1 MRKYASDTLFINKVI
16 NRFKYFNRKLGNH
29 RYSIVAFIAGG
40 CIELCMVKLQAN
52 GANFCKYKIFTVREQ
67 LMKQGT
73 YHLFFYSH
81 AHTMTQIFTFCYKI
95 LSGTCFCIEL
105 YPIYSAPI
113 FFPPLFAQYLNHYE
127 HLGVQATS
135 FDSLE

>member
-52 GANFCKYKIFTVREQ
+52 GANFYKSFLEKQSLIEAERRFFKERNKEVVEK
-67 LMKQGT
+67 LMKNT
-73 YHLFFYSH
+73 PKEELDSVEF
-81 AHTMTQIFTFCYKI
+81 KI
-95 LSGTCFCIEL
+95 
-105 YPIYSAPI
+105 
-113 FFPPLFAQYLNHYE
+113 
-127 HLGVQATS
+127 
-135 FDSLE
+135 